1 LYFYEFFL
9 RLKNLHENATK
20 EKERTPPVRA
30 DKTKDREKYEEML
43 QTAVAEARAGLAEGG
58 IPIGAALFTREGTL
72 LGKGH
77 NRRVQEG
84 DPSAHG
90 ETDAFRKAGRQQSYR
105 DKIMVTTLAPCWY
118 CSGLIRQFGIG
129 TVVVG
134 ESVNFQGGIDWL
146 RENGIEVIDLD
157 SQECIELLAKY
168 VNAHPEVWKED
179 IGED

>member
-1 LYFYEFFL
+1 MDTDTP
-9 RLKNLHENATK
+9 KN
-20 EKERTPPVRA
+20 
-30 DKTKDREKYEEML
+30 REKYEAML
-43 QTAVAEARAGLAEGG
+43 QTALAEARAGLSEGG
-58 IPIGAALFTREGTL
+58 IPIGAALFTREGKL

-90 ETDAFRKAGRQQSYR
+90 ETDAFRCAGRQRSYR

-129 TVVVG
+129 AVVVG

-146 RENGIEVIDLD
+146 RENGIEVIDLH
-157 SQECIELLAKY
+157 SRECIDLLAKY
-168 VNAHPEVWKED
+168 VNEHPEVWKED
-179 IGED
+179 IGEE

>member
-1 LYFYEFFL
+1 MKTHQK
-9 RLKNLHENATK
+9 RGTI
-20 EKERTPPVRA
+20 PVSA
-30 DKTKDREKYEEML
+30 DTNKDREKFEKML
-43 QTAVAEARAGLAEGG
+43 QTALAEARAGLAEGG

-90 ETDAFRKAGRQQSYR
+90 ETDAFRRTGRQRTYR
-105 DKIMVTTLAPCWY
+105 DKIKVTTLAPCWY

-134 ESVNFQGGIDWL
+134 ESVNFQGGVDWL
-146 RENGIEVIDLD
+146 RENGIKVIDLH
-157 SQECIELLAKY
+157 SLECIDLLAKY
-168 VNAHPEVWKED
+168 INEHPEVWKED
-179 IGED
+179 IGEA